1 MNNDKCD
8 ARNRPQMLAINNK
21 AKQAIVF
28 RPRCKQWR
36 CPYCAQ
42 VNKRL
47 WTMKAYYGAEFLQD
61 GEGEPLRFITLTSH
75 EKLSARQSWTV
86 WPKAWAKLYMRAKRI
101 QSGASYILVPE
112 QHKDGRLHVHFL
124 ATWTMAERWWKD
136 NARECG
142 LGFMAESEQ
151 PRSLAHAAWYIG
163 KYISKQLDT
172 NQWPKGFRR
181 VRPSHNWPKM
191 QPAAKPKGWHFVMI
205 DAGNP
210 LSHYT
215 NILQGTYDFRLWW
228 ADHKQAWEI
237 IGEYSPD

>member
-1 MNNDKCD
+1 MKQDKCE
-8 ARNRPQMLAINNK
+8 ARNRPQMMAINSSLK
-21 AKQAIVF
+21 VAITF

-42 VNKRL
+42 INKRL

-61 GEGEPLRFITLTSH
+61 GEGENLRFITLTSH
-75 EKLSARQSWTV
+75 ERLTKRQSWQV
-86 WPKAWAKLYMRAKRI
+86 WPKAWSKLYMRAKRI

-124 ATWTMAERWWKD
+124 ATWDMSSRWWKD
-136 NARECG
+136 NARACG
-142 LGFMAESEQ
+142 LGYMAESEQ
-151 PRSLAHAAWYIG
+151 PRSLAHAAWYVG

-191 QPAAKPKGWHFVMI
+191 PQAERPAGWKFFPVPAGDTLHHYVTALEGMHF
-205 DAGNP
+205 D
-210 LSHYT
+210 
-215 NILQGTYDFRLWW
+215 LWW
-228 ADHKQAWEI
+228 ADHRQAWSI
-237 IGEYSPD
+237 IAEYQSD